1 MTPKVALIMGSDSDF
16 EKLKGCVSKL
26 KEFNIEVDVNV
37 ISAHRTPDKAAEF
50 AKNAEENG
58 IEVIICAAGMAAHLG
73 GVIAAH
79 TTVPVIG
86 IPIKSTLDG
95 MDALLATVQ
104 MPPGI
109 PVATVGIDNGTNA
122 AILAAQML
130 AIKYDYLKVALKDA
144 KVKMVEGVEAKN
156 KKIKELVDAAAT
168 EQIKKDIA
176 INKAAKLVA
185 AGASYEDVYLTFQES
200 FEKPGRD
207 GKRWGKPF

>member
-16 EKLKGCVSKL
+16 EKLKSCVAKL
-26 KEFNIEVDVNV
+26 KEFKIEVDVNV

-50 AKNAEENG
+50 AKNAEKNG
-58 IEVIICAAGMAAHLG
+58 IEVIICAAHLG

-86 IPIKSTLDG
+86 IPIKSTLEG

-130 AIKYDYLKVALKDA
+130 AIKYDYLKDALKDA
-144 KVKMVEGVEAKN
+144 KVKMVEGVEK
-156 KKIKELVDAAAT
+156 KDEKIK
-168 EQIKKDIA
+168 
-176 INKAAKLVA
+176 KAVA
-185 AGASYEDVYLTFQES
+185 EM
-200 FEKPGRD
+200 
-207 GKRWGKPF
+207 

>member
-16 EKLKGCVSKL
+16 EKLKSCVAKL
-26 KEFNIEVDVNV
+26 KEFKIEVDVNV

-50 AKNAEENG
+50 AKNAENNG

-86 IPIKSTLDG
+86 IPIKSTLEG

-130 AIKYDYLKVALKDA
+130 AIKYDYLKDRRLLTVWVSAS
-144 KVKMVEGVEAKN
+144 
-156 KKIKELVDAAAT
+156 AA
-168 EQIKKDIA
+168 
-176 INKAAKLVA
+176 
-185 AGASYEDVYLTFQES
+185 
-200 FEKPGRD
+200 
-207 GKRWGKPF
+207 

>member
-1 MTPKVALIMGSDSDF
+1 MDTPKAALIMGSDSDF
-16 EKLKGCVSKL
+16 EKLKSCVAKL

-50 AKNAEENG
+50 AKNAEANG

-79 TTVPVIG
+79 TIVPVIG
-86 IPIKSTLDG
+86 IPIKSTLEG

-122 AILAAQML
+122 AILAAQIL
-130 AIKYDYLKVALKDA
+130 AVKYDYLKDALKTA
-144 KVKMVEGVEAKN
+144 KVKMVEGVEKKN
-156 KKIKELVDAAAT
+156 EKIK
-168 EQIKKDIA
+168 
-176 INKAAKLVA
+176 KAVA
-185 AGASYEDVYLTFQES
+185 EM
-200 FEKPGRD
+200 
-207 GKRWGKPF
+207 